1 MKKRKLFIA
10 VLAATATLAFAGM
23 GTGCAVKDWFDE
35 KFNKDKQTESVIDSA
50 ENESEIESESK
61 SESESE
67 SKSESESESVAV
79 SSNTESTSVAE

>member
-10 VLAATATLAFAGM
+10 VLAATATLAIAGM

-50 ENESEIESESK
+50 ENESEVSTESEID
-61 SESESE
+61 ESI
-67 SKSESESESVAV
+67 
-79 SSNTESTSVAE
+79 SSLDE

>member
-67 SKSESESESVAV
+67 SVAV
-79 SSNTESTSVAE
+79 SSNTESTSAAE

>member
-10 VLAATATLAFAGM
+10 VLATTATLAFAGM

-50 ENESEIESESK
+50 ENES
-61 SESESE
+61 
-67 SKSESESESVAV
+67 KSESESESVAV
-79 SSNTESTSVAE
+79 SSNTESTSAAE

>member
-10 VLAATATLAFAGM
+10 VLAATVTLAIAGM

-50 ENESEIESESK
+50 ENESEVSTESEID
-61 SESESE
+61 ESI
-67 SKSESESESVAV
+67 
-79 SSNTESTSVAE
+79 SSLDE

>member
-1 MKKRKLFIA
+1 MKKRKLIIA

-50 ENESEIESESK
+50 ENESEIESESN
-61 SESESE
+61 SEN
-67 SKSESESESVAV
+67 ESESVAV
-79 SSNTESTSVAE
+79 SSNTESTSAVE